1 MQLTNRF
8 DYYDYYQLVQSCRV
22 EALDPANK
30 VHSMDASDQ
39 IGFLLSLI
47 PICTGLHY
55 EALDHSKCVPGFT
68 NI

>member
-1 MQLTNRF
+1 MPYCTKNRTSPPLQMQLTNRF

-39 IGFLLSLI
+39 IGFFAVINTYL
-47 PICTGLHY
+47 Y
-55 EALDHSKCVPGFT
+55 WVAL
-68 NI
+68 

>member
-8 DYYDYYQLVQSCRV
+8 DYYYYQFVQSCRV

-39 IGFLLSLI
+39 IGFFSVINTNL
-47 PICTGLHY
+47 Y
-55 EALDHSKCVPGFT
+55 RFAL
-68 NI
+68 